1 MFDCRRYLRKELN
14 MKRILLGSLMLI
26 SSLALADI
34 GASANA
40 SERANNNR
48 MGVTKYEHHYRHHHK
63 HHHRRHVHKA
73 ASLEKKSY

>member
-1 MFDCRRYLRKELN
+1 
-14 MKRILLGSLMLI
+14 MLI
-26 SSLALADI
+26 SSLALTSV

-48 MGVTKYEHHYRHHHK
+48 MGATKYEHHHRRHYK
-63 HHHRRHVHKA
+63 RHRRHVRKV